1 MIPIQL
7 KLRNF
12 MCYRDNVPPIN
23 FESIHTACISGNNGN
38 GKSALIDAMTWALW
52 GKTRASSDDELIHTG
67 QTEAEVQFDFA
78 QGQERYR
85 VIRKRSRPRSSKS
98 SGQSILEF
106 QVSTP
111 DGFKVLTG
119 DSIDQ
124 TQRKI
129 INILHMDY
137 ETFINSAFLKQGRAD
152 EFTKKRPGERKEIL
166 GNILQLSVYDEL
178 EQIAREHVR
187 EIENQISII
196 DTSLKNLQD
205 EIDRKT
211 LYEAE
216 YEQVKAELIQVDSR
230 VHEIEQSLS
239 SLRKK
244 NELLENRRIQLSEL
258 ELRIRDT
265 EHNYRIWQD
274 QVTLHRSRIIV
285 YEELLAR
292 RSEIE
297 QKYRN
302 LIENRRLCDELDQKY
317 RRVNSLTQAK
327 HKLEMAIL
335 KASEK
340 LNELHAITADRI
352 RELQSNVD
360 RLPQI
365 QAQIRQIDNLLLSL
379 AEKEAEIESKKDSLR
394 LAQARIHFLQAEQT
408 RLTQEIEQLEEKL
421 KLLAQQKGGTCPLCE
436 SPLGEDGQKRI
447 ETRYQADKTRLATAL
462 SQNKAELQEK
472 EAEARALEHDIISAE
487 KSLKTEKDSAQSQK
501 GRLSKTLN
509 DINEASTKL
518 ADEKSNLSLIEE
530 KLARKDFALEEQNT
544 LSAIEQQIRECAYDP
559 QQHEMIK
566 NLVAEMA
573 QYEEEWR
580 KLQEAERLIV
590 EEKEAEA
597 KALKTAETL
606 VLNLENDSRRKNVL
620 LNEIQGL
627 TGVADELASTEKAY
641 REISAKQKSLQESL
655 GAAKARLERLAEL
668 SEQYRQ
674 KENQRKELAKQ
685 MKIYQELSVAFG
697 KNGIQAMLIETAIPE
712 IEAEANKLL
721 SRMTD
726 NRMHVKVEL
735 QKPKKTGGT
744 RETLDIVISDE
755 LDTRPYEM
763 FSGGEAFRID
773 FAIRIALSKLL
784 ARRAGAPLPILIID
798 EGFGTQ
804 DSTGIEKIKEAI
816 TSIQDDFQKILVITH
831 IADFKDAFPV
841 RIEVVKTPEGSS
853 IIFS

>member
-12 MCYRDNVPPIN
+12 MCYRDNVPPIS

-52 GKTRASSDDELIHTG
+52 GRTRASSDDELIHTG

-85 VIRKRSRPRSSKS
+85 VIRKRSRPRSSRS

-106 QVSTP
+106 QLATP
-111 DGFKVLTG
+111 EGFKVLTD

-129 INILHMDY
+129 ISILHMDY

-166 GNILQLSVYDEL
+166 GNILQLSIYDEL

-187 EIENQISII
+187 EIENQLSII
-196 DTSLKNLQD
+196 NSSIKNLQD
-205 EIDRKT
+205 EMDKRPY
-211 LYEAE
+211 YEAE
-216 YEQVKAELIQVDSR
+216 YAQVKQDLLQIDSR

-239 SLRKK
+239 LLRKK

-297 QKYRN
+297 ENYRN
-302 LIENRRLCDELDQKY
+302 LLENRRLCDEFDQKY
-317 RRVNSLTQAK
+317 RQITSLTQAK
-327 HKLEMAIL
+327 HKLEMAIV

-340 LNELHAITADRI
+340 LNQLHAVTADRI
-352 RELQSNVD
+352 RELQTTVD

-379 AEKEAEIESKKDSLR
+379 AEKEAGIEGKKDSLR

-408 RLTQEIEQLEEKL
+408 RLTQEMEQNEEKL

-447 ETRYQADKTRLATAL
+447 ESRYLAEKARLMAAL
-462 SQNKAELQEK
+462 NQNRAELQKKQVET
-472 EAEARALEHDIISAE
+472 RALENEIISAE
-487 KSLKTEKDSAQSQK
+487 KSLKAEKESAQNQK
-501 GRLSKTLN
+501 GRLLKTLN

-518 ADEKSNLSLIEE
+518 ADEKSKLAAIEE
-530 KLARKDFALEEQNT
+530 KLTRRDFALEEYNT
-544 LSAIEQQIRECAYDP
+544 LNAIEQQIRECAYDP
-559 QQHEMIK
+559 LQHDLIKNRITTMAQHEE
-566 NLVAEMA
+566 A
-573 QYEEEWR
+573 WR
-580 KLQEAERLIV
+580 KLQDAARLIV
-590 EEKEAEA
+590 DEKEAEE
-597 KALKTAETL
+597 KALKTAGTL
-606 VLNLENDSRRKNVL
+606 SLNLENDIRRKEVL
-620 LNEIQGL
+620 LHEIQEL

-655 GAAKARLERLAEL
+655 GAARAKLERLAEL
-668 SEQYRQ
+668 SNQYQQ
-674 KENQRKELAKQ
+674 KENQGKELAKQ
-685 MKIYQELSVAFG
+685 MKIYQELTGAFG

-735 QKPKKTGGT
+735 QKPKKTGGI

-804 DSTGIEKIKEAI
+804 DNTGIEKIKEAI

-841 RIEVVKTPEGSS
+841 RIEVVKTPEGSN

>member
-655 GAAKARLERLAEL
+655 GAARARLERLAEL

>member
-78 QGQERYR
+78 QGQEHYR
-85 VIRKRSRPRSSKS
+85 VIRKRSRPRSSKG

-129 INILHMDY
+129 ISILHMDY

-205 EIDRKT
+205 EIDRKPS
-211 LYEAE
+211 YEIE
-216 YEQVKAELIQVDSR
+216 YEQVRAELIQIDNR
-230 VHEIEQSLS
+230 VREIEQSLS

-274 QVTLHRSRIIV
+274 QLTLHRSRIIV

-297 QKYRN
+297 QQYRN
-302 LIENRRLCDELDQKY
+302 LIEYRRLCDELDQKY
-317 RRVNSLTQAK
+317 RQVNSLTQAK

-352 RELQSNVD
+352 REQQSNVD

-379 AEKEAEIESKKDSLR
+379 SEKEADIESKKDSLR

-421 KLLAQQKGGTCPLCE
+421 KLLAQQKGGTCPLCD

-447 ETRYQADKTRLATAL
+447 ETRYLAEKTRMVAAL
-462 SQNKAELQEK
+462 SQNRAELQKK
-472 EAEARALEHDIISAE
+472 EAEARALENDIISAE
-487 KSLKTEKDSAQSQK
+487 KSLKKEKDSAQSQK

-509 DINEASTKL
+509 DINEASAKL
-518 ADEKSNLSLIEE
+518 ANEKSNLSLIEE

-566 NLVAEMA
+566 NRVMEMA

-580 KLQEAERLIV
+580 KLQEAERLII
-590 EEKEAEA
+590 EEKEAEE

-620 LNEIQGL
+620 LKEIQGL

-641 REISAKQKSLQESL
+641 REISVKQKSLQESL
-655 GAAKARLERLAEL
+655 GAARARLERLAEL
-668 SEQYRQ
+668 SDQYRQ

-841 RIEVVKTPEGSS
+841 RIEVIKTPEGSS